1 MFRTLT
7 SLFPSDGSHLLSYFA
22 LAFCILD
29 FRALYRLCLP
39 RPIPGIPCNENSAKR
54 IFGDVPD
61 MKNHIRAGGGMF
73 SWISSQVVK
82 MNSPIIQIFL
92 RPFSAPWVVIADFR
106 ESQDILMRRTR
117 EFDRGD
123 DFADLVGGITPEH
136 HIVMKSAESGY
147 KSHRRLIQDLMTP
160 SFLNDVSAPR
170 IYAAFT
176 SLIEMWAQKARLAK
190 GHPFSAGDDFY
201 TAALDAIWAVTFP
214 FDLNDSVIAT
224 QHNLLAS
231 TDDIDAI
238 LPANIDDPA
247 IFPVAQMKS
256 AQKSILTIT
265 ESISILIGS
274 PFPRI
279 VHWFVRQLPYMRNAR
294 SVKEEMIKG
303 ELEKATSRFEKN
315 ANNKL
320 EASCA
325 MDEILYRELAAA
337 KKENRAPVYH
347 TRAIY
352 DELFG
357 LLVAGHDTTST
368 TAAWGLKLLSD
379 HQSIQAK
386 LRYAVCQGF
395 PEAAAGSRW
404 PTAEEISKAHIPYL
418 DATREEIIRKSMTAN
433 GVMRK
438 ALVDTSI
445 LGHHIP
451 KGTNVFFLGNGP
463 DYVLPPVGNIPEEL
477 RSETCRTAK
486 GRTGS
491 WDPQD
496 CAQFKPERWLIVEDG
511 KEVFDAT
518 AGPLLT
524 FGLGP
529 RGCFGRRMAYL
540 ELKIALVL
548 LVWNFKLGV
557 APQELSSYRPLEKL
571 TYQPEQCYLKLEMV

>member
-1 MFRTLT
+1 M
-7 SLFPSDGSHLLSYFA
+7 
-22 LAFCILD
+22 
-29 FRALYRLCLP
+29 
-39 RPIPGIPCNENSAKR
+39 
-54 IFGDVPD
+54 FGDVPD

-73 SWISSQVVK
+73 SWISSQVVA
-82 MNSPIIQIFL
+82 MNSPIIQVFL
-92 RPFSAPWVVIADFR
+92 RPFSTPWVVVADFR

-136 HIVMKSAESGY
+136 HIVMKSAKSEY

-160 SFLNDVSAPR
+160 SFLND
-170 IYAAFT
+170 
-176 SLIEMWAQKARLAK
+176 AQKARLAK

-201 TAALDAIWAVTFP
+201 KAALDAIWAVTFP

-231 TDDIDAI
+231 TDDIDTI

-265 ESISILIGS
+265 ES
-274 PFPRI
+274 
-279 VHWFVRQLPYMRNAR
+279 LPYMRNAR
-294 SVKEEMIKG
+294 AVKEEMIKG
-303 ELEKATSRFEKN
+303 ELDKATARFEKN
-315 ANNKL
+315 ANKKP

-337 KKENRAPVYH
+337 KKEKRTPVYH

-395 PEAAAGSRW
+395 PEAAAESRW

-418 DATREEIIRKSMTAN
+418 DATCEEIIRKSMTAN

-496 CAQFKPERWLIVEDG
+496 CAQFKPERWLVVEDG

-518 AGPLLT
+518 SGPLLT

-548 LVWNFKLGV
+548 LVWNFKLRV

-571 TYQPEQCYLKLEMV
+571 TYQPEQCYLKLKMA